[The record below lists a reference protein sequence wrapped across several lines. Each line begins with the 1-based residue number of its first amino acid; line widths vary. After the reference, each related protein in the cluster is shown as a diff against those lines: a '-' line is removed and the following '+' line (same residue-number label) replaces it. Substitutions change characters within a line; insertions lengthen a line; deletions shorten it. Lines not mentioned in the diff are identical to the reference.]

1 MIPSRPRWNLR
12 KWAASLGCAAGLMMS
27 TPAIAQNWQGIVIGQ
42 SGPAVPNAFADAFH
56 VAGALRNGGLDMV
69 QMLRDQP
76 RDAVLAALDLLG
88 SDDHAMI
95 YLTGPLTQGGTA
107 IALEGG
113 ALRFDDVVSR
123 LVSAGL
129 SKFALLVEACPA
141 QDVDL
146 VLPLPQPGI
155 EMLSAVS
162 APTGEA
168 CPDMGR
174 RMTDLLKA
182 DLEADMTLG
191 ALLSSVAVTSNIQED
206 LLLRAP
212 TVAAPVV
219 SLISNDVVS
228 SSANAVVSLTP
239 VTAPSAGVALLPV
252 ALEAPAPASSPDA
265 GEVVIFA
272 PTPQA
277 QQAALPRAAGLPEPS
292 IIVGII
298 EDLTLASFS
307 PAEPLGDVTS
317 NEISYENLEA
327 RRALREQDAGLFAS
341 LVGSGA
347 FDPPA
352 PLLAT
357 ALQTELARMGCY
369 SAGIDG
375 QWGPGS
381 RRSVGR
387 YFDEIDGVE
396 AVSLDPTIDLFRQI
410 VLQDDIVC
418 AAPVAAAA
426 PRATTARSTTR
437 STNRTAAKPRTT
449 TRRAAPKPAAK
460 AAPKRTISGGRL
472 GGVFR

>member
-1 MIPSRPRWNLR
+1 MIPFGQSRRLR
-12 KWAASLGCAAGLMMS
+12 NWATSLGCAAGLMLS
-27 TPAIAQNWQGIVIGQ
+27 TAAMAQDWQGVVIGQ
-42 SGPAVPNAFADAFH
+42 SGPAVPSAFSDAFH
-56 VAGALRNGGLDMV
+56 AAAALRSGGLDVV

-76 RDAVLAALDLLG
+76 RDAAIAALDVLNG
-88 SDDHAMI
+88 NESAVI
-95 YLTGPLTQGGTA
+95 YLTGPLTQDGAG
-107 IALEGG
+107 ILLEGG
-113 ALRFDDVVSR
+113 PLRFDDVVSR
-123 LVSAGL
+123 LAAAGL
-129 SKFALLVEACPA
+129 SKVALLVEACPA

-146 VLPLPQPGI
+146 VLPLPQPGM

-162 APTGEA
+162 AAAGADCPATGA
-168 CPDMGR
+168 R
-174 RMTDLLKA
+174 LTDLLRSEIQT
-182 DLEADMTLG
+182 DTGLG
-191 ALLSSVAVTSNIQED
+191 NLLAGVTVTSTLQND
-206 LLLRAP
+206 LVLRAAP
-212 TVAAPVV
+212 VPAAPVV
-219 SLISNDVVS
+219 SLISNDVLS
-228 SSANAVVSLTP
+228 NSVVSLTP
-239 VTAPSAGVALLPV
+239 VSAPAANVALMPV
-252 ALEAPAPASSPDA
+252 ALQTATPSPDA

-307 PAEPLGDVTS
+307 PAEPLGEVTS

-327 RRALREQDAGLFAS
+327 RRALRAQDAALFGT
-341 LVGSGA
+341 LVASGA

-396 AVSLDPTIDLFRQI
+396 AVSLDPTVDLFRQI
-410 VLQDDIVC
+410 VMQDDIVC
-418 AAPVAAAA
+418 PKPVAAAA
-426 PRATTARSTTR
+426 QPRAASSGSSRTTS
-437 STNRTAAKPRTT
+437 RTAAKPRATT
-449 TRRAAPKPAAK
+449 TRRAAPQPAAK
-460 AAPKRTISGGRL
+460 AAPKRTISGSRL

>member
-1 MIPSRPRWNLR
+1 MIPFGQSRRLR
-12 KWAASLGCAAGLMMS
+12 NWATSLGCAAGLMLS
-27 TPAIAQNWQGIVIGQ
+27 TAAMAQDWQGVVIGQ
-42 SGPAVPNAFADAFH
+42 SGSDVPSAFSDAFH
-56 VAGALRNGGLDMV
+56 AAAALRSGGLDVV

-76 RDAVLAALDLLG
+76 RDAAIAALDALDG
-88 SDDHAMI
+88 NESAVI
-95 YLTGPLTQGGTA
+95 YLTGPLTQDGAG
-107 IALEGG
+107 ILLEGG
-113 ALRFDDVVSR
+113 PLRFDDVVSR
-123 LVSAGL
+123 LAAAGL
-129 SKFALLVEACPA
+129 SKVALLVEACPA

-146 VLPLPQPGI
+146 VLPLPQPGM

-162 APTGEA
+162 AAAGADCPATGA
-168 CPDMGR
+168 R
-174 RMTDLLKA
+174 LTDLLRSEIQT
-182 DLEADMTLG
+182 DTGLG
-191 ALLSSVAVTSNIQED
+191 NLLAGVTVTSTLQND
-206 LLLRAP
+206 LVLRAP
-212 TVAAPVV
+212 AAPVV
-219 SLISNDVVS
+219 SLISNDVLS
-228 SSANAVVSLTP
+228 NSVVSLTP
-239 VTAPSAGVALLPV
+239 VSAPAANVALMPV
-252 ALEAPAPASSPDA
+252 ALQTATPSPDA

-307 PAEPLGDVTS
+307 PAEPLGEVTS

-327 RRALREQDAGLFAS
+327 RRALRAQDAALFGT
-341 LVGSGA
+341 LVASGA

-352 PLLAT
+352 PLLAA

-387 YFDEIDGVE
+387 YFDEIEGVE
-396 AVSLDPTIDLFRQI
+396 AVSLDPTVDLFRQI
-410 VLQDDIVC
+410 VMQDDIIC
-418 AAPVAAAA
+418 PKPVAAAA
-426 PRATTARSTTR
+426 QPRAASSGSSRTTS
-437 STNRTAAKPRTT
+437 RTAAKPRATT

-460 AAPKRTISGGRL
+460 AAPKRTISGSRL